1 MCVRQFFSSSSS
13 SVINIVWTT
22 LLLIQWWETIYFLFM
37 NEWKDRERRRKK
49 KVQMRTNI
57 CMYVHIRFFFFQHSF
72 RAEEREKNVVCI
84 LTEQIPMLNPDR
96 YRYSTVGIEVLIRP
110 MILFRRCP
118 LHPLFLTLEQAH
130 YRTTSIVVVMI
141 SLEANVFFS
150 YFTHRMRA
158 RVCVYWQSAL
168 TWSTTLS
175 PSLLSRTPW
184 GVSHSDLIFEE
195 NWPDRFLSRFDT
207 HVDKEKSSI
216 QWRRVYHHVVYA
228 ISFSS
233 SFFLPFIFFPP
244 SLVFFLFHLI
254 ILQWCQ

>member
-1 MCVRQFFSSSSS
+1 
-13 SVINIVWTT
+13 
-22 LLLIQWWETIYFLFM
+22 
-37 NEWKDRERRRKK
+37 
-49 KVQMRTNI
+49 MRTNI

-150 YFTHRMRA
+150 YFTHRMR
-158 RVCVYWQSAL
+158 VCVCIL
-168 TWSTTLS
+168 TKRSYLVNYTLTLS
-175 PSLLSRTPW
+175 F
-184 GVSHSDLIFEE
+184 VSHTLG
-195 NWPDRFLSRFDT
+195 
-207 HVDKEKSSI
+207 SI
-216 QWRRVYHHVVYA
+216 
-228 ISFSS
+228 
-233 SFFLPFIFFPP
+233 P
-244 SLVFFLFHLI
+244 
-254 ILQWCQ
+254 